1 MSDISQSLWDDQW
14 IKQQMESI
22 AREYPMRPFMDTSTT
37 SSTYP
42 WNEKPRKY
50 ITRLAK
56 EVKEKKVEESL
67 KSDPQFFDPKELD
80 IDD

>member
-1 MSDISQSLWDDQW
+1 MSDLPQSLWDDEW
-14 IKQQMESI
+14 IKKQMEI
-22 AREYPMRPFMDTSTT
+22 IGKEYPMRSFMDTSTT

-50 ITRLAK
+50 MTGLAK
-56 EVKEKKVEESL
+56 KVKEKKVEESV
-67 KSDPQFFDPKELD
+67 KSVPQFFDPKELD